1 MLRWLSSK
9 HRRTASSNSCHRVS
23 LDVLPSAG
31 GSGEVNCAK
40 DGGASGG
47 GCCKAVRTASAAVVP
62 VPPSSAQKSSRGFN
76 SLRRRSMPALHW
88 QEPVDSAGM
97 MSNPPVFDNPLRRR
111 GCCDHQH
118 TEQMYEYRAEAI
130 QREQANKQASF
141 QRMSLQAAS

>member
-1 MLRWLSSK
+1 
-9 HRRTASSNSCHRVS
+9 
-23 LDVLPSAG
+23 LDVLPPAGGG
-31 GSGEVNCAK
+31 GSGEVNDAK
-40 DGGASGG
+40 DGGASAGG
-47 GCCKAVRTASAAVVP
+47 GCCKAVRTASAAVVS

-118 TEQMYEYRAEAI
+118 TEQVGHRKRS
-130 QREQANKQASF
+130 QKQHCRWADNF
-141 QRMSLQAAS
+141 